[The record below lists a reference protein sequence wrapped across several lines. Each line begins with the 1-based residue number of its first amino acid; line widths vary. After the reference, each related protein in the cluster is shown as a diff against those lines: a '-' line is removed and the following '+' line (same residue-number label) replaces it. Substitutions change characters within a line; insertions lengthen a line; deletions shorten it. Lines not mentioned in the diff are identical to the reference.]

1 MGGFFVGVLMFIFR
15 SKNSKKL
22 LESKAKKPSTAATL
36 TYLKYPTNLLLNDIL
51 ALGPWGQNTRR
62 SLRRLT
68 DGNPLKP
75 SRFELGLV

>member
-22 LESKAKKPSTAATL
+22 LESKAKKPSTAVTL
-36 TYLKYPTNLLLNDIL
+36 TYLKYPTNLLLNNTL
-51 ALGPWGQNTRR
+51 ALGPGSKHTEK
-62 SLRRLT
+62 SEKT
-68 DGNPLKP
+68 DRGESPFPP

>member
-22 LESKAKKPSTAATL
+22 LESKAKKPSTAVTL
-36 TYLKYPTNLLLNDIL
+36 TYLKYTTNLLLNNTL
-51 ALGPWGQNTRR
+51 ALGPWGQNTR